1 MEGHMRVNFCKVRK
15 EQFFDVF
22 LENVS
27 PVIKVALR
35 SIVQQDTTTDAL
47 FFLKY
52 GQADYE

>member
-1 MEGHMRVNFCKVRK
+1 MRVNFCKVRK